1 MTRQP
6 VDSQPKTSQPV
17 TSQPVTSH
25 PVVSYPVGSYRANP
39 VRGRLNAAIFRFA
52 DWYVHLL
59 FARRKRRMFATLPD
73 TVLEIGPGTGANL
86 RYFRPGTTLIAVEP
100 NPYMHPR
107 LIAEARRRGITLR
120 LLRSGAEDIPLPD
133 GSVTAIVSTLVLCT
147 VPDQRA
153 ALREVTRVL
162 APGGRLLFLEHVHA
176 GDHPV
181 YSAAQRALARPW
193 RWLFEGCD
201 VQRDTESALA
211 AAGFR
216 ELIVERYVARSVFL
230 PINPQIAGVAIR

>member
-1 MTRQP
+1 MTRHP
-6 VDSQPKTSQPV
+6 VRSQPV
-17 TSQPVTSH
+17 NRQSGSSQPVNSH
-25 PVVSYPVGSYRANP
+25 PVASYPLGGYRANP
-39 VRGRLNAAIFRFA
+39 VRGRINAAIFRFA
-52 DWYVHLL
+52 DWYAHLL
-59 FARRKRRMFATLPD
+59 FGRRKRRMFATLPD

-86 RYFRPGTTLIAVEP
+86 RYFRPGTTVIAAEP

-107 LIAEARRRGITLR
+107 LVAEARRRGITLR
-120 LLRSGAEDIPLPD
+120 LLRSGAEDIPLAD
-133 GSVTAIVSTLVLCT
+133 RSVTAVVSTLVLCT

-153 ALREVTRVL
+153 VLQEVTRVM

-176 GDHPV
+176 GDHRV
-181 YSAAQRALARPW
+181 YSVVQRMLARPW
-193 RWLFEGCD
+193 RWFFEGCD